1 MIYEYVVKT
10 LQCMR
15 ILDVNQS
22 EHENQGFSLLFFF
35 LKKCFWI
42 FAHKTDLKKV
52 YRVD

>member
-35 LKKCFWI
+35 LKNVFGYLHTKL
-42 FAHKTDLKKV
+42 T
-52 YRVD
+52 